1 MSYRHIVVNKNKN
14 YRVYTVQIAYSDID
28 SHDDKVGFEEPE
40 VWDIDIP
47 ARSNIEAINS
57 AMTIVHITRA
67 ETMTDW
73 HTDHPELVAKGE
85 PFTWE
90 DLRDAYIKTKQLFPE
105 WMLIEPTSIQCTLKD
120 DVDKLKDMT
129 IKNLD
134 KMVSG
139 IADEAEDFL
148 KDNNE

>member
-1 MSYRHIVVNKNKN
+1 MSYRHIVVNENVN
-14 YRVYTVQIAYSDID
+14 YKIYSVQIAYSDID
-28 SHDDKVGFEEPE
+28 SHNDKIGFEEPE

-57 AMTIVHITRA
+57 AMTIVHITRG
-67 ETMTDW
+67 EIMTDW
-73 HTDHPELVAKGE
+73 HNDNPGLIEIGE
-85 PFTWE
+85 PFTWN
-90 DLRDAYIKTKQLFPE
+90 DLTKAYEKTRPLFTE
-105 WMLIEPTSIQCTLKD
+105 WMLIEPTSIQCTLKE

-129 IKNLD
+129 LKNLD

-148 KDNNE
+148 KDSND